1 MTRRRHG
8 RLRVTET
15 GLALP
20 LVAWL
25 LLAGA
30 PGPGRAAEPP
40 PSIPAARQVATWA
53 LAAGTVASPAPGVA
67 PVAGV
72 DATVE
77 AGLRQVLDEA
87 LAANLELR
95 AGAAGVSQR
104 VAALDQARAR
114 YLPVLDFDARYSVAD
129 GGRTIEFPVGD
140 LLNPVYETLDQL
152 LVQSGQPAQFPRVKN
167 EEIRLLL
174 PQEQNTRLVVAQP
187 LYEPRLGPTVQGTQ
201 AQLNRAE
208 ADLSGL
214 RSRVIRDT
222 KQAYYE
228 WLAAQQQLAVFDTTL
243 ELARSN
249 LAANE
254 SLYRNGKIT
263 RDYVYRAEADL
274 LEIEQQRLAVAS
286 RVAIAQ
292 SYVNL
297 LRNQSLEA
305 PLPAA
310 TIDASTVARFRDRL
324 VHRVAGRRLD
334 APALGDVATGQR
346 AEIQSLDA
354 AIAGSLA
361 EQDLARAAFKPSLAV
376 GAEAGIQGDDY
387 GFGPDERYVLASVML
402 RWNAFRGGAD
412 QAALAEARAL
422 TEELRATRDLAEQ
435 RVRLEVRRA
444 IENLSVA
451 EASLVTAEKR
461 SEAAS
466 AAFRITERK
475 RDLGQVNQTDYI
487 DGRKTLTDAE
497 LNLNRVRTEFLARIA
512 ELEYAIG
519 DRKAADEEVQ

>member
-1 MTRRRHG
+1 MTNHYTRR
-8 RLRVTET
+8 RVTET
-15 GLALP
+15 GIALP
-20 LVAWL
+20 LIGWAL
-25 LLAGA
+25 FAA
-30 PGPGRAAEPP
+30 PAPAPANE
-40 PSIPAARQVATWA
+40 PAAMSPAMPPAREVATRV
-53 LAAGTVASPAPGVA
+53 LAAPDPSAANANAS
-67 PVAGV
+67 VAGI
-72 DATVE
+72 ASVE

-95 AGAAGVSQR
+95 AGQAGVAQR

-140 LLNPVYETLDQL
+140 LLNPVYATLDDL

-174 PQEQNTRLVVAQP
+174 PQEQNTRLVLAQP
-187 LYEPRLGPTVQGTQ
+187 VYDPRLGPTVEGTR

-208 ADLSGL
+208 ADFGGL
-214 RSRVIRDT
+214 RARVIRDT

-228 WLAAQQQLAVFDTTL
+228 WLAAQQQLGVFDATL

-254 SLYRNGKIT
+254 SLYRNGKVT
-263 RDYVYRAEADL
+263 RDFVYRAEADL
-274 LEIEQQRLAVAS
+274 LEIEQQRLSVAS
-286 RVAIAQ
+286 RVTIAQ

-297 LRNQSLEA
+297 LRNQPLEA
-305 PLPAA
+305 PIPDA
-310 TIDASTVARFRDRL
+310 TIDGATVARYRERL
-324 VHRVAGRRLD
+324 VRRIAGRRLD

-361 EQDLARAAFKPSLAV
+361 QQELARAAFKPALAV
-376 GAEAGIQGDDY
+376 GAEAGIQGEDY
-387 GFGPDERYVLASVML
+387 GFGPDERYVLASVVL
-402 RWNAFRGGAD
+402 RWNTFRGGAD

-422 TEELRATRDLAEQ
+422 TDELRATRDLAEQ
-435 RVRLEVRRA
+435 QVRLQVQRA
-444 IENLSVA
+444 IEQLSVA
-451 EASLVTAEKR
+451 EASLNTAEKR
-461 SEAAS
+461 AEAAG
-466 AAFRITERK
+466 AAFRITARK
-475 RDLGQVNQTDYI
+475 RDLGQVNQTDFI
-487 DGRKTLTDAE
+487 DARKTQTDAD

-512 ELEYAIG
+512 DLEFAIG
-519 DRKAADEEVQ
+519 DRRAADEELQ

>member
-1 MTRRRHG
+1 MTNHCTRR
-8 RLRVTET
+8 RVTET
-15 GLALP
+15 GIALP
-20 LVAWL
+20 LIGWAL
-25 LLAGA
+25 FAAPALAPA
-30 PGPGRAAEPP
+30 NE
-40 PSIPAARQVATWA
+40 PAAMSPAMPPAREVATRV
-53 LAAGTVASPAPGVA
+53 LAAPDPSAANAS
-67 PVAGV
+67 VAGV
-72 DATVE
+72 ASVE

-95 AGAAGVSQR
+95 AGQAGVAQR

-140 LLNPVYETLDQL
+140 LLNPVYATLDDL

-174 PQEQNTRLVVAQP
+174 PQEQNTRLVLAQP
-187 LYEPRLGPTVQGTQ
+187 VYDPRLGPTVEGTR

-208 ADLSGL
+208 ADFGGL
-214 RSRVIRDT
+214 RARVIRDT

-228 WLAAQQQLAVFDTTL
+228 WLAAQQQLGVFDATL

-254 SLYRNGKIT
+254 SLYRNGKVT
-263 RDYVYRAEADL
+263 RDFVYRAEADL

-286 RVAIAQ
+286 RVTIAQ

-297 LRNQSLEA
+297 LRNQPLEA
-305 PLPAA
+305 PIPDA
-310 TIDASTVARFRDRL
+310 TIDGATVARYRERL
-324 VHRVAGRRLD
+324 VRRIAGRRLD

-361 EQDLARAAFKPSLAV
+361 QQDLARAAFKPAV
-376 GAEAGIQGDDY
+376 AIGAEAGIQGEDY
-387 GFGPDERYVLASVML
+387 GFGPDERYVLASVVL
-402 RWNAFRGGAD
+402 RWNTFRGGAD

-422 TEELRATRDLAEQ
+422 TDELRATRDLAEQ
-435 RVRLEVRRA
+435 QVRLQVQRA
-444 IENLSVA
+444 IEQLSVA
-451 EASLVTAEKR
+451 EASLNTAEKR
-461 SEAAS
+461 AEAAA
-466 AAFRITERK
+466 AAFRITARK
-475 RDLGQVNQTDYI
+475 RDLGQVNQTDFI
-487 DGRKTLTDAE
+487 DARKTQTDAD

-512 ELEYAIG
+512 DLEFAIG
-519 DRKAADEEVQ
+519 DRRAADEDTQ

>member
-1 MTRRRHG
+1 MTKHYTRR
-8 RLRVTET
+8 RVTET
-15 GLALP
+15 GIALP
-20 LVAWL
+20 LIGWAL
-25 LLAGA
+25 FAA
-30 PGPGRAAEPP
+30 PAPAPANE
-40 PSIPAARQVATWA
+40 PAAMSPAMPPAREVATRV
-53 LAAGTVASPAPGVA
+53 LAAPDPSAANANSS
-67 PVAGV
+67 VAGV
-72 DATVE
+72 ASVE

-95 AGAAGVSQR
+95 AGQAGVAQR

-140 LLNPVYETLDQL
+140 LLNPVYATLDDL

-174 PQEQNTRLVVAQP
+174 PQEQNTRLVLAQP
-187 LYEPRLGPTVQGTQ
+187 VYDPRLGPTVEGTR

-208 ADLSGL
+208 ADFGGL
-214 RSRVIRDT
+214 RARVIRDT

-228 WLAAQQQLAVFDTTL
+228 WLAAQQQLGVFDATL

-254 SLYRNGKIT
+254 SLYRNGKVT
-263 RDYVYRAEADL
+263 RDFVYRAEADL

-286 RVAIAQ
+286 RVTIAQ

-297 LRNQSLEA
+297 LRNQPLEA
-305 PLPAA
+305 PIPDA
-310 TIDASTVARFRDRL
+310 TIDGATVARYRERL
-324 VHRVAGRRLD
+324 VRRIAGRRLD

-361 EQDLARAAFKPSLAV
+361 QQDLARAAFKPALAV
-376 GAEAGIQGDDY
+376 GAEAGIQGEDY
-387 GFGPDERYVLASVML
+387 GFGPDERYVLASVVL
-402 RWNAFRGGAD
+402 RSNTFRGGAD

-422 TEELRATRDLAEQ
+422 TDELRATRDLAEQ
-435 RVRLEVRRA
+435 QVRLQVQRA
-444 IENLSVA
+444 IEQLSVA
-451 EASLVTAEKR
+451 EASLNTAEKR
-461 SEAAS
+461 AEAAG
-466 AAFRITERK
+466 AAFRITARK
-475 RDLGQVNQTDYI
+475 RDLGQVNQTDFI
-487 DGRKTLTDAE
+487 DARKTQTDAD

-512 ELEYAIG
+512 DLEFAIG
-519 DRKAADEEVQ
+519 DRRAADEELQ

>member
-1 MTRRRHG
+1 MTNHCTRR
-8 RLRVTET
+8 RVTET
-15 GLALP
+15 GIALP
-20 LVAWL
+20 LIGWAL
-25 LLAGA
+25 FAAPALAPA
-30 PGPGRAAEPP
+30 NE
-40 PSIPAARQVATWA
+40 PAAMSPAMPPAREVATRV
-53 LAAGTVASPAPGVA
+53 LAAPDPSAANANSS
-67 PVAGV
+67 VAGV
-72 DATVE
+72 ASVE

-95 AGAAGVSQR
+95 AGQAGVAQR

-140 LLNPVYETLDQL
+140 LLNPVYATLDDL

-174 PQEQNTRLVVAQP
+174 PQEQNTRLVLAQP
-187 LYEPRLGPTVQGTQ
+187 VYDPRLGPTVEGTR

-208 ADLSGL
+208 ADFGGL
-214 RSRVIRDT
+214 RARVIRDT

-228 WLAAQQQLAVFDTTL
+228 WLAAQQQLGVFDATL

-254 SLYRNGKIT
+254 SLYRNGKVT
-263 RDYVYRAEADL
+263 RDFVYRAEADL

-286 RVAIAQ
+286 RVTIAQ

-297 LRNQSLEA
+297 LRNQPLEA
-305 PLPAA
+305 EIPGA
-310 TIDASTVARFRDRL
+310 TIDGATVARYRERL
-324 VHRVAGRRLD
+324 VRRIAGRRLD
-334 APALGDVATGQR
+334 APALGEVATGQR

-361 EQDLARAAFKPSLAV
+361 QQDLARAAFKPALAV
-376 GAEAGIQGDDY
+376 GAEAGIQGEDY
-387 GFGPDERYVLASVML
+387 GFGPDERYVLASVVL
-402 RWNAFRGGAD
+402 RWNTFRGGAD

-422 TEELRATRDLAEQ
+422 TDELRATRDLAEQ
-435 RVRLEVRRA
+435 QVRLQVQRA
-444 IENLSVA
+444 IEQLSVA
-451 EASLVTAEKR
+451 EASLNTAEKR
-461 SEAAS
+461 AEAAG
-466 AAFRITERK
+466 AAFRITARK
-475 RDLGQVNQTDYI
+475 RDLGQVNQTDFI
-487 DGRKTLTDAE
+487 DARKTQTDAD

-512 ELEYAIG
+512 ELEFAIG
-519 DRKAADEEVQ
+519 DRRAADEELQ

>member
-1 MTRRRHG
+1 MTNHYTRR
-8 RLRVTET
+8 RVTET
-15 GLALP
+15 GIALP
-20 LVAWL
+20 LIGWAL
-25 LLAGA
+25 FAA
-30 PGPGRAAEPP
+30 PAPAPANE
-40 PSIPAARQVATWA
+40 PAAMSPAMPPAREVATRV
-53 LAAGTVASPAPGVA
+53 LAAPDPSAANANAS
-67 PVAGV
+67 VAGV
-72 DATVE
+72 ASVE

-95 AGAAGVSQR
+95 AGQAGVAQR

-140 LLNPVYETLDQL
+140 LLNPVYATLDDL

-174 PQEQNTRLVVAQP
+174 PQEQNTRLVLAQP
-187 LYEPRLGPTVQGTQ
+187 VYDPRLGPTVEGTR

-208 ADLSGL
+208 ADFGGL
-214 RSRVIRDT
+214 RARVIRDT

-228 WLAAQQQLAVFDTTL
+228 WLAAQQQLGVFDATL

-254 SLYRNGKIT
+254 SLYRNGKVT
-263 RDYVYRAEADL
+263 RDFVYRAEADL
-274 LEIEQQRLAVAS
+274 LEIEQQRLSVAS
-286 RVAIAQ
+286 RVTIAQ

-297 LRNQSLEA
+297 LRNQPLEA
-305 PLPAA
+305 PIPDA
-310 TIDASTVARFRDRL
+310 TIDGATVARYRERL
-324 VHRVAGRRLD
+324 VRRIAGRRLD

-361 EQDLARAAFKPSLAV
+361 QQDLARAAFKPALAV
-376 GAEAGIQGDDY
+376 GAEAGIQGEDY
-387 GFGPDERYVLASVML
+387 GFGPDERYVLASVVL
-402 RWNAFRGGAD
+402 RWNTFRGGAD

-422 TEELRATRDLAEQ
+422 TDELRATRDLAEQ
-435 RVRLEVRRA
+435 QVRLQVQRA
-444 IENLSVA
+444 IEQLSVA
-451 EASLVTAEKR
+451 EASLNTAEKR
-461 SEAAS
+461 AEAAG
-466 AAFRITERK
+466 AAFRITARK
-475 RDLGQVNQTDYI
+475 RDLGQVNQTDFI
-487 DGRKTLTDAE
+487 DARKTQTDAD

-512 ELEYAIG
+512 DLEFAIG
-519 DRKAADEEVQ
+519 DRRAADEELQ